1 MATPRGRVQRVLVV
15 LAGAAV
21 ALALGAGPAAAHDE
35 IVGTSP
41 ADASTVA
48 VAPDRVVL
56 TFAEPAIALGTQVV
70 VTGPGGVVVSQGAVT
85 LDGSTVVQALA
96 ASRPAGKYSVDWR
109 VTSAD
114 GHPVTGAFTFTA
126 TSPTGVAT
134 TPASTAAP
142 TPSSTTLA
150 VAPGTPVN
158 DPAPTASGT
167 NNRVAILILV
177 LVVLAL
183 LVARVGR
190 ARSVRRLTAKRAA
203 AASGTDDAGTGTDD
217 AASGTDDAGTIGG
230 A

>member
-1 MATPRGRVQRVLVV
+1 MATPGGRVRRALVV

-21 ALALGAGPAAAHDE
+21 ALALVAGPAAAHDE

-41 ADASTVA
+41 ADASTVE

-70 VTGPGGVVVSQGAVT
+70 VTGPGGVVVSQGDVT

-126 TSPTGVAT
+126 TGPAGVAT
-134 TPASTAAP
+134 TPTPTAVASAP
-142 TPSSTTLA
+142 TPSSTTVA

-158 DPAPTASGT
+158 DPAPTGT
-167 NNRVAILILV
+167 NTRLAILILV

-183 LVARVGR
+183 LVTRVGR
-190 ARSVRRLTAKRAA
+190 ARSLRRLTAKRAA
-203 AASGTDDAGTGTDD
+203 AGSDDAGTV
-217 AASGTDDAGTIGG
+217 GG